1 MKRVLIVFAI
11 LLFAAAGLFAQI
23 DYDAFGELFSD
34 FASEIAKTLPSTAA
48 VSGLNWS
55 PAYIGEFPHFG
66 VGASIGA
73 FTIPYDFVEPLIT
86 DPSMNIS
93 LPSKFDYVEKLGMPI
108 PAIAL
113 DARLGGFLL
122 PFDVGVK
129 VGYIPEK
136 YRDKLTRIHADYR
149 LFGGDARFRLLK
161 GSGFLPTLSVG
172 AGYTYLE
179 GSVSVPDV
187 GTTTEIDI
195 PPLGVDPIVVT
206 SPDLTFNFQTNTLM
220 GKVQA
225 SWDLAILIPHI
236 GLGAAYGLAS
246 SAGGGLT
253 SEVLYQGSPL
263 TDPAIIQDIKDY
275 FAAAG
280 YSIDQLDDT
289 GVTISQDASGGFSF
303 WLYGGTA
310 VKLVF
315 LAIDLS
321 AMYNPISQAYGGAV
335 NVRVQL

>member
-11 LLFAAAGLFAQI
+11 LLFAAAGLSAQI
-23 DYDAFGELFSD
+23 TDYDKFGDAFED
-34 FASEIAKTLPSTAA
+34 FASEIATTLPSTAA

-73 FTIPYDFVEPLIT
+73 FTIPYDFVQPLIT
-86 DPSMNIS
+86 DLGIS
-93 LPSKFDYVEKLGMPI
+93 LPSEFDYIEKWGMPI

-113 DARLGGFLL
+113 DARLGGFVL

-129 VGYIPEK
+129 VGYIPEE

-149 LFGGDARFRLLK
+149 LFGGDARLRLIEGRGL
-161 GSGFLPTLSVG
+161 LPTLSVG
-172 AGYTYLE
+172 GGYTYLE

-187 GTTTEIDI
+187 ATSTEINI
-195 PPLGVDPIVVT
+195 DPILPGHTLEVS

-220 GKVQA
+220 GKAQA
-225 SWDLAILIPHI
+225 SWDLEILIPHV
-236 GLGAAYGLAS
+236 GLGAAYGLKS
-246 SAGGGLT
+246 NAGGGLT
-253 SEVLYQGSPL
+253 SQVLYDGAAL
-263 TDPAIIQDIKDY
+263 TDPADIQAIKDA
-275 FAAAG
+275 FALAG
-280 YSIDQLDDT
+280 YSIDELDAT
-289 GVTISQDASGGFSF
+289 GITISEDASGFSF